1 MWQARMRS
9 SLCCTNMEV
18 TGDLEKSNQGVQKGA
33 QDLPTKARDGVR
45 RGCGA
50 WIAFAGKRSDLEAL
64 AGDSTRTAFPGEA
77 TARQSL
83 MK

>member
-1 MWQARMRS
+1 MTLRRQSGSTEGRS
-9 SLCCTNMEV
+9 R
-18 TGDLEKSNQGVQKGA
+18 
-33 QDLPTKARDGVR
+33 PTKIRDGVR

-50 WIAFAGKRSDLEAL
+50 WIAFARKRSDLEAL